1 MLKRAIIG
9 LGRGTGEGL
18 FQMGNWGTEEL
29 GKRGIR
35 SLTISTRN
43 LREGQL
49 WGLLE
54 GRLRGRI
61 CPIENI
67 RTITTTTSKKNMALE
82 VREELKRKAS
92 SSHATYLS
100 CGFSS
105 FSQVENIKSQ
115 DPTFKPAL
123 VIVQVNTFA

>member
-54 GRLRGRI
+54 GRGGI

-82 VREELKRKAS
+82 VREELKRKAR
-92 SSHATYLS
+92 L
-100 CGFSS
+100 
-105 FSQVENIKSQ
+105 
-115 DPTFKPAL
+115 
-123 VIVQVNTFA
+123 